1 MSQVKALVKLDYKLL
16 IEIFSVDAKNGITV
30 MKERITASEAPRLGF
45 DAIKIKEIKTFST
58 TTK

>member
-1 MSQVKALVKLDYKLL
+1 MSQVKASVKLDYKLKEL
-16 IEIFSVDAKNGITV
+16 FSVDAKNGITV
-30 MKERITASEAPRLGF
+30 IKEGITASELPRLGF

>member
-1 MSQVKALVKLDYKLL
+1 MSQVKASVKLDYKL